1 MLASDSGSIN
11 SPEYGDE
18 LIAWNGTVMYSLVT
32 KPAS

>member
-1 MLASDSGSIN
+1 MLVSDAGSIN
-11 SPEYGDE
+11 CPECGDE